1 VVAVVVILLTFL
13 YFFCVIVM
21 RFIIM
26 VSHVLEMF
34 SGAVLAAPSLYRE
47 VEMETVDRVEVV
59 NDCCVQ

>member
-1 VVAVVVILLTFL
+1 
-13 YFFCVIVM
+13 M

-34 SGAVLAAPSLYRE
+34 SGVVLAAPSLYRE